1 MNKVFS
7 NLEAK
12 ISSITVRL
20 LTKEIRPEKAEEDI
34 PTLLLRLNNLE
45 YKKRQGAS
53 LDPGV
58 PTSDIQAILDGKVI
72 DLQEASLHL
81 LKSTFLYTDEFL
93 RGGRKCD
100 EVIHRTLLK
109 MKFPQDYPLNS
120 HPSTLILM
128 KSTKALSSLPAKAF
142 EVAFN
147 FSLGS
152 DQVNHLKIGFALPN
166 IEAILEF
173 KQLK

>member
-1 MNKVFS
+1 M
-7 NLEAK
+7 
-12 ISSITVRL
+12 RL

-72 DLQEASLHL
+72 DLQEASIHL

-100 EVIHRTLLK
+100 EVIQRTLQK
-109 MKFPQDYPLNS
+109 MKFPQEYPLTS
-120 HPSTLILM
+120 HPSTLVLI

-142 EVAFN
+142 EIAFN
-147 FSLGS
+147 FSHSS
-152 DQVNHLKIGFALPN
+152 D
-166 IEAILEF
+166 
-173 KQLK
+173 